1 MEEKNSSPN
10 KDNLDEQSKNAYEY
24 GWLFMKLAFF
34 IPFFGILFV
43 KIFRINFEELGPF
56 GDFLAGTTVPFLT
69 LSSFML
75 IAATLLMQQHQLKL
89 QKEELQ
95 LTREE
100 YSKTNEAFEEQN
112 KTLSI
117 QRFENTFFQ
126 MVSLHNDILK
136 SMSIGKTEGRKLFY
150 YLHNEQESKYK
161 AYKKYLLN
169 ITDLDEKEIN
179 ENLHIQSILIRISY
193 NSIFGRHQDTIGHY
207 FRNLYRII
215 KFIKDNKFI
224 NDVEKRT
231 YIGIIRAQLSS
242 YEQALLLY
250 NLLSKY
256 GYEKFL
262 PLVKEYRLLEGLDAE
277 ILIQENHMEV
287 FVNSEELY
295 EKDNSYLKKH
305 FKEAEEGEDDNF
317 LTFFMDYW
325 Q

>member
-1 MEEKNSSPN
+1 MEEKNSKPN
-10 KDNLDEQSKNAYEY
+10 KIDNLDEQSKNVYEY
-24 GWLFMKLAFF
+24 GWLFMKLTFF
-34 IPFFGILFV
+34 IPFFGVLFV
-43 KIFRINFEELGPF
+43 KIFKINFDELGPF

-89 QKEELQ
+89 QKEELK

-117 QRFENTFFQ
+117 QRFESTFFQ

-136 SMSIGKTEGRKLFY
+136 SMSNGDKEGRKLFY
-150 YLHNEQESKYK
+150 DLQYVQKTRYK
-161 AYKKYLLN
+161 ALKKNLLLN
-169 ITDLDEKEIN
+169 TDLEENNIN
-179 ENLHIQSILIRISY
+179 ENLHIQYILIRLSY
-193 NSIFGRHQDTIGHY
+193 HFIFDKYQDSIGHY

-215 KFIKDNKFI
+215 KFIKENKVI
-224 NDVEKRT
+224 DEAEKRT

-262 PLVKEYRLLEGLDAE
+262 PLVKEFRLLEGLDVS
-277 ILIQENHMEV
+277 ILIQKNHMEV
-287 FVNSEELY
+287 FVNSNDLY
-295 EKDNSYLKKH
+295 EKDHFYLKKH
-305 FKEAEEGEDDNF
+305 FKEAEEGEDDYF
-317 LTFFMDYW
+317 STFFRDY
-325 Q
+325 